1 MIKTL
6 LFAVNV
12 VQNLSLRPGGDA
24 TLVLN
29 CSSPAEWETLAD
41 ITPTLVD
48 YYCGNAGKE
57 SIDGDGLFVSRP
69 P

>member
-12 VQNLSLRPGGDA
+12 VQILSLGAGGGA
-24 TLVLN
+24 ALVLN
-29 CSSPAEWETLAD
+29 CSSAAEWETLVD
-41 ITPTLVD
+41 IMPTPVD
-48 YYCGNAGKE
+48 YFCGNAGKE
-57 SIDGDGLFVSRP
+57 SIDGDGLFVSQP